1 MTNSIVKPQ
10 PNKAVKIKW
19 TVLKAPA
26 GVNAAN
32 VLNEDPVGS
41 QQYWMKFNN
50 ITDTGR
56 YTMQYCVADT
66 GTPCETC
73 DTAVVKINGNTSGV
87 FNLYLDGNKIMLWPN
102 PLLGGNWQIA
112 NSPANGKYYLMQLDG
127 RIIASGQLEKQKEN
141 IIESH
146 SIPSGVY
153 QLVLDFDNMG
163 KYCLKAIK
171 I

>member
-1 MTNSIVKPQ
+1 MVKAASGSHMMGADMT
-10 PNKAVKIKW
+10 
-19 TVLKAPA
+19 
-26 GVNAAN
+26 
-32 VLNEDPVGS
+32 
-41 QQYWMKFNN
+41 Y
-50 ITDTGR
+50 R
-56 YTMQYCVADT
+56 C
-66 GTPCETC
+66 
-73 DTAVVKINGNTSGV
+73 
-87 FNLYLDGNKIMLWPN
+87 
-102 PLLGGNWQIA
+102 LG
-112 NSPANGKYYLMQLDG
+112 NGKYYLMQLDG